1 MLSEG
6 ATKMEGKITL
16 ALDRD
21 DAEIL
26 IGSLRRRLRNLG
38 DIKRKLREPETL
50 DDYEREEL
58 AFCERETETIE
69 RVLLELDAVLGLTAG
84 D

>member
-1 MLSEG
+1 
-6 ATKMEGKITL
+6 MEGKITL

-69 RVLLELDAVLGLTAG
+69 RVLLELDAVFGLTAG